1 MKKLTLQIL
10 ISLLSCACFIS
21 CDSKPI
27 KMNFDYPTYKSDRKL
42 SHLDRTTK
50 NDTVHLIFH
59 YGFNGDI
66 VTIKLNGK
74 KIYKKEFKYINAM
87 PTTGDFEFRR
97 EKETFIQIYIN
108 RKKTK
113 EFKFD
118 NRYDC
123 GVIDW
128 DAQKNELT
136 LEYDNLGEMA
146 GFD

>member
-10 ISLLSCACFIS
+10 ILLFSCACVIS

-27 KMNFDYPTYKSDRKL
+27 KLNFEYPTYKSNRKL
-42 SHLDRTTK
+42 SHLDKTTK
-50 NDTVHLIFH
+50 NDTIHLIFH

-74 KIYKKEFKYINAM
+74 EIYKKELRYINPM
-87 PTTGDFEFRR
+87 PTTGDFDFRR
-97 EKETFIQIYIN
+97 EEENLIQIYIN

-123 GVIDW
+123 GVIVW
-128 DAQKNELT
+128 NAERNELT
-136 LEYDNLGEMA
+136 LEYDKWDEMA

>member
-10 ISLLSCACFIS
+10 ISLFSCSCFIS

-27 KMNFDYPTYKSDRKL
+27 KLNFEYPTYKSNRKL
-42 SHLDRTTK
+42 SRLDKTTK

-66 VTIKLNGK
+66 VTIKLNGTE
-74 KIYKKEFKYINAM
+74 IYKKELRYINTM
-87 PTTGDFEFRR
+87 PTTGDFDFRR
-97 EKETFIQIYIN
+97 EKENLIQIYIN

-123 GVIDW
+123 GVIVW
-128 DAQKNELT
+128 NAERNELT
-136 LEYDNLGEMA
+136 LEYDKWDEMA

>member
-1 MKKLTLQIL
+1 
-10 ISLLSCACFIS
+10 
-21 CDSKPI
+21 
-27 KMNFDYPTYKSDRKL
+27 MNFDYPTYKSDRKL
-42 SHLDRTTK
+42 SHFDRTTK

-118 NRYDC
+118 NNTGDIL
-123 GVIDW
+123 GSKTV
-128 DAQKNELT
+128 QLKNISIFLRQDEDGDGSGGGIIT
-136 LEYDNLGEMA
+136 YEDNNYKWIHQTE
-146 GFD
+146 

>member
-1 MKKLTLQIL
+1 
-10 ISLLSCACFIS
+10 
-21 CDSKPI
+21 
-27 KMNFDYPTYKSDRKL
+27 
-42 SHLDRTTK
+42 LDKTTK
-50 NDTVHLIFH
+50 NDTIHLIFH

-74 KIYKKEFKYINAM
+74 EIYKKELRYINPM
-87 PTTGDFEFRR
+87 PTTGDFDFRR
-97 EKETFIQIYIN
+97 EKENLIQIYIN

-123 GVIDW
+123 GVIVW
-128 DAQKNELT
+128 NAERNELT
-136 LEYDNLGEMA
+136 LEYDKWDEMA